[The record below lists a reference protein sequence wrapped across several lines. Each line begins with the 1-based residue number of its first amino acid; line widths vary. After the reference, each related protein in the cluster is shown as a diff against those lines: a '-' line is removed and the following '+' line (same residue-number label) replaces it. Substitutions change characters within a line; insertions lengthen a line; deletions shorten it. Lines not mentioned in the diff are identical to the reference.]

1 MLVIYILLTR
11 SVCEMKRFFSLVFT
25 VGIFFEE
32 EEEEMSEFADGK
44 KQATS
49 ADDYR
54 VIIRYKIGKNKNTI
68 ILSAFNDV
76 FSRSRSSTNFFFLPA
91 CLQELMSWHLKN
103 YERTVCRLQS

>member
-1 MLVIYILLTR
+1 
-11 SVCEMKRFFSLVFT
+11 MKSSFSLVF
-25 VGIFFEE
+25 I
-32 EEEEMSEFADGK
+32 EMNEFADGK

-76 FSRSRSSTNFFFLPA
+76 FKRSRSSTNFFLPA
-91 CLQELMSWHLKN
+91 YFTGTGELAFNKL
-103 YERTVCRLQS
+103 